1 MAKETLTLLTQE
13 QLIEKQIETYARLC
27 DKALIDW
34 QKGKPIRMG
43 ENAKFSKAEN
53 TLKS

>member
-34 QKGKPIRMG
+34 QKGEPIRMG
-43 ENAKFSKAEN
+43 EECKV
-53 TLKS
+53 LKGKI